1 MRVTIPLVIA
11 LLLAS
16 CKTSEEC
23 PTVGETKCE
32 NNQIWLCNKSGNWDK
47 TDDCAELSALNS
59 MQLICWPPTPEYPA
73 AACLP
78 PEIQVDDAGIP
89 NEDALSMD
97 EDAGVS
103 DDVDVLEDS
112 AIIQDADMVDVT
124 EDAND

>member
-47 TDDCAELSALNS
+47 TDDCAELSALNN
-59 MQLICWPPTPEYPA
+59 MDLICWPPTPDFP

-78 PEIQVDDAGIP
+78 PEIPV
-89 NEDALSMD
+89 EDAS
-97 EDAGVS
+97 VS
-103 DDVDVLEDS
+103 DDADALEDS
-112 AIIQDADMVDVT
+112 ALIQDVDTVDVT